1 MSGQASHEI
10 ILPDLPIEV
19 IGHPVRHY
27 SQVGSTNELLR
38 RAAAD
43 GQAEGLVLSTD
54 EQTTGR
60 GRLGRGWAAP
70 PGSSVLM
77 SALLRPYWMAPS
89 DAFMLTMLAGVALCE
104 AVEDVA
110 LLAAALKWPNDLLL
124 PAQTPAG
131 PQLRKAA
138 GILSEIELNDGAI
151 AWVILGIGVNVNWA
165 PAGIV
170 DGRDL
175 AAVATSVSAASGRE
189 VDRLALLRALL
200 VRLDRR
206 YVALRD
212 GVRDELFGAWRAR
225 LAMLGQPT
233 TVRLP
238 HGQIAGIAEGVDPSG
253 SLLVRDAEG
262 VLHTIVA
269 GDVGG

>member
-1 MSGQASHEI
+1 MSSQPAPEI
-10 ILPDLPIEV
+10 ILPDLPTQV

-27 SQVGSTNELLR
+27 PQVGSTNELAR

-43 GQAEGLVLSTD
+43 GAAEGLVLSTD
-54 EQTTGR
+54 DQTAGR

-70 PGSSVLM
+70 PGTSILM
-77 SALLRPYWMAPS
+77 SALLRPSWLAPA
-89 DAFMLTMLAGVALCE
+89 DAFAITMLAGVALCE

-110 LLAAALKWPNDLLL
+110 PLSAGLKWPNDLLL
-124 PAQTPAG
+124 PARTPGG
-131 PQLRKAA
+131 PDLRKAA
-138 GILSEIELNDGAI
+138 GILSEIELDDGAV
-151 AWVILGIGVNVNWA
+151 AWVVIGIGVNVNWA
-165 PAGIV
+165 PEGIV

-175 AAVATSVSAASGRE
+175 GEVATSVGAAVGHD
-189 VDRLALLRALL
+189 VDRMALLRALL
-200 VRLDRR
+200 VRLDQR
-206 YVALRD
+206 YVALRS
-212 GVRDELFGAWRAR
+212 GARDELYGAWRGR

-238 HGQIAGIAEGVDPSG
+238 YGQISGVAEGVDQSG
-253 SLLVRDAEG
+253 SLLVRGADG